1 VTITAGTLF
10 AIVAAFTAPQDN
22 NLTSA
27 IQKFKEEYY
36 KVGAREDDKIQ
47 AVNYL
52 AQHRCEKVVR
62 VLSPLLSEA
71 PPAVRMIA
79 ARALSNFS
87 DVDLAGRELL
97 NALNAGANS
106 GKKVAPIR
114 IEILRALGALHYKGA
129 GTMAAKLVQDREIWV
144 AKAAID
150 ASGRIRVA
158 DAIVPLI
165 KALARIEGK
174 SGDSEVTVDPL
185 DGIIEGY
192 GKNDF
197 FKADPRGQEKRPTE
211 REVLRAPILAAL
223 QSITKQNFGCA
234 KEWETW
240 WSKNKATFAVVD

>member
-1 VTITAGTLF
+1 MTISAGALF
-10 AIVAAFTAPQDN
+10 ACLAAFAPQDN
-22 NLTSA
+22 NLQSA
-27 IQKFKEEYY
+27 IQKFKDDYY

-79 ARALSNFS
+79 ARALSNFT

-97 NALNAGANS
+97 NALQAGPNS
-106 GKKVAPIR
+106 GKKLACIR
-114 IEILRALGALHYKGA
+114 IEILRALGVLHFKGA
-129 GTMAAKLVQDREIWV
+129 GVAAAKMVQDREVWV

-150 ASGRIRVA
+150 ATGRIRVA
-158 DAIVPLI
+158 DAVAPLI
-165 KALARIEGK
+165 KALSRIEGK
-174 SGDSEVTVDPL
+174 DGDSEVTIDPL

-192 GKNDF
+192 GKNDL
-197 FKADPRGQEKRPTE
+197 FKQDPRGEKKRPTE

-234 KEWETW
+234 REWEAW